1 MTGLPAFRVAGKILN
16 RTAADV
22 GVLGPGS
29 PLLREP
35 MLLTNAGQLM
45 TEVWRWTPAFLR
57 DTVGTTCLSAT
68 LPGPDGKFRYEPGR
82 VLDSHFLPVAQFF
95 DDMARANGP
104 RWCVQQISIER
115 DLPDLA
121 RGLDPPSCVPSE
133 LINAVNLWLAAPSTV
148 TPLHYDDTHNLFAQ
162 VSGAKT
168 FYLFPPESL
177 DALYPGPLNTGAQ
190 HLSGVDLF
198 NPDLVKHP
206 LAASLSYRE
215 VTVQAGEAL
224 VLPAFWWHQVVSH
237 DEVSASVNFWWRAHV
252 MDCLCPGL
260 MRQLRSTAVQSDLS
274 ALTRTFEFGPGD
286 GGDPVPDA
294 AELARLLSDIGEHRA
309 AAGLSLSILHTLQ
322 QQHSASDRAG
332 ELLAKFAG
340 LGEPGSLSVPEAG
353 PQAGQVAQLVDQ
365 LIAITSGKESA

>member
-1 MTGLPAFRVAGKILN
+1 MTGLSAFKCAGEIPV
-16 RTAADV
+16 RSAADI
-22 GVLGPGS
+22 GVLRTGS

-35 MLLTNAGQLM
+35 MLVTDAGRLM

-57 DTVGTTCLSAT
+57 DTVGTTCLQAT

-82 VLDSHFLPVAQFF
+82 VLDSHPLPVAQFF
-95 DDMARANGP
+95 DDLARADGP

-115 DLPDLA
+115 DLPSLA
-121 RGLDPPSCVPSE
+121 RELDHPCCVPSE
-133 LINAVNLWLAAPSTV
+133 LINAVNLWLASPGTV

-190 HLSGVDLF
+190 HLSRVDLF
-198 NPDLVKHP
+198 HPDLVKHP

-237 DEVSASVNFWWRAHV
+237 DEVSTSVNFWWRAHV

-260 MRQLRSTAVQSDLS
+260 MRQLRSTAARDNLR
-274 ALTRTFEFGPGD
+274 ALARTFEFGPGED
-286 GGDPVPDA
+286 GDPVQDA
-294 AELARLLSDIGEHRA
+294 AELARLLSDIGEYRA

-322 QQHSASDRAG
+322 LQQVASAQAA
-332 ELLAKFAG
+332 ELLAKFSG
-340 LGEPGSLSVPEAG
+340 LGEPGSLSVQE
-353 PQAGQVAQLVDQ
+353 AGQVAQLVEN
-365 LIAITSGKESA
+365 LIAITSGKEPIW